1 MARSANTQ
9 TGDSKGSR
17 KTKFSEDL
25 SLARDE
31 SAADNEKVAMQ
42 LDEQAAMQID
52 GKVEL
57 KEVKASEVKE
67 IPSPPPL
74 PKGRKTGKRS
84 NPDYV
89 GAYFSIPKEL
99 HRQLD
104 RYVMD
109 LADEGIEM
117 DRSQIIARLIE
128 GLTRFSKEVGANR
141 ALLTVMDLHR
151 NHKS

>member
-1 MARSANTQ
+1 MARLADSQ
-9 TGDSKGSR
+9 TGNSKGNR
-17 KTKFSEDL
+17 KTKFSEVL

-31 SAADNEKVAMQ
+31 AAPPEAAQSDIQ
-42 LDEQAAMQID
+42 LDEYAPMQIAD
-52 GKVEL
+52 NSDSQLVTE
-57 KEVKASEVKE
+57 
-67 IPSPPPL
+67 PSPKPVS
-74 PKGRKTGKRS
+74 KGRKTGKRS

-117 DRSQIIARLIE
+117 DRSQVVAE
-128 GLTRFSKEVGANR
+128 
-141 ALLTVMDLHR
+141 ALRQLM
-151 NHKS
+151 KK